1 MRKNDARQLDHATLE
16 AMRERAVQSVQQ
28 GESPEDVARVL
39 GINRSTIYKWLAEYR
54 RGGWGALKAKPSHG
68 ATAVKASNLSE
79 LGPFHSVGEADKAS
93 QLSLVIKVAI
103 IDFTREERGVR
114 WANALQLQQQMLL
127 FLGFLASRRCRIALA
142 FDLIDLFLH

>member
-68 ATAVKASNLSE
+68 ATVVKASNLSE
-79 LGPFHSVGEADKAS
+79 LGPFHSVLVLIKARLGKCLPS
-93 QLSLVIKVAI
+93 GRRQSVVRSLFAEGSAATRATRPDINPLSTV
-103 IDFTREERGVR
+103 
-114 WANALQLQQQMLL
+114 
-127 FLGFLASRRCRIALA
+127 S
-142 FDLIDLFLH
+142 

>member
-54 RGGWGALKAKPSHG
+54 Q
-68 ATAVKASNLSE
+68 ASNLSE
-79 LGPFHSVGEADKAS
+79 LGPFHSVVVLIKARLGKCLPS
-93 QLSLVIKVAI
+93 GRRQSVVRSLFAEGSAATRATRPDINPLSTV
-103 IDFTREERGVR
+103 
-114 WANALQLQQQMLL
+114 
-127 FLGFLASRRCRIALA
+127 S
-142 FDLIDLFLH
+142 

>member
-54 RGGWGALKAKPSHG
+54 RGGWGALKAKTLTWGDRCQGLKPLRIG
-68 ATAVKASNLSE
+68 AFP
-79 LGPFHSVGEADKAS
+79 LG
-93 QLSLVIKVAI
+93 
-103 IDFTREERGVR
+103 
-114 WANALQLQQQMLL
+114 
-127 FLGFLASRRCRIALA
+127 SRV
-142 FDLIDLFLH
+142 D

>member
-54 RGGWGALKAKPSHG
+54 Q
-68 ATAVKASNLSE
+68 ASNLSE
-79 LGPFHSVGEADKAS
+79 LGPFHSVVVLIKARLGNFRNPHFEHFMCLPISGLERQADA
-93 QLSLVIKVAI
+93 AI
-103 IDFTREERGVR
+103 SVRRHERGDVLR
-114 WANALQLQQQMLL
+114 TVANTYATLAILPGLL
-127 FLGFLASRRCRIALA
+127 AHVSTCLRVT
-142 FDLIDLFLH
+142 DD

>member
-54 RGGWGALKAKPSHG
+54 RGGWGALKAI
-68 ATAVKASNLSE
+68 
-79 LGPFHSVGEADKAS
+79 HSVVVLIKARLGKCLPS
-93 QLSLVIKVAI
+93 GRRQSVVRSLFAEGSAATRATRPDINPLSTV
-103 IDFTREERGVR
+103 
-114 WANALQLQQQMLL
+114 
-127 FLGFLASRRCRIALA
+127 S
-142 FDLIDLFLH
+142 